1 MRKSHTLLLCL
12 MLFGS
17 LLSACGGGGSNASG
31 NNGSSTKDG
40 EAGGSPTAASTA
52 AASTAP
58 SSGDDIADR
67 KVTLKIHYPLPDETT
82 LRKQED
88 DKIARFQAKYPNVT
102 IVKDDWDYD
111 VNEIGAK
118 MASNEA
124 PTFYNT
130 WATEAQLLVERGW
143 VADITDLWNQWEYK
157 DEINPVLQNQF
168 IVDGKVYGVT
178 QNGYVTSTVI
188 NKKLLSDK
196 GVAIPPL
203 DWTWDD
209 MYNAAKGAANP
220 KQGISGIAPMGKGN
234 EAGWNW
240 TNFLFEA
247 GGDIQSN
254 EGGKLTA
261 TFNSEAGVKAL
272 DFYKKLKWEANA
284 IPQDWALGW
293 GDAISSFKQGRTA
306 MVIAGA
312 FDVIQAALNEGGMK
326 PEDVV
331 AYPMPAAEK
340 GGKHYGI
347 LGGNY
352 LVINPNATK
361 DEQEMAFRYITFDYF
376 TDDALKSVEDT
387 IKARKDEGK
396 YYIPTPL
403 EYFSDDS
410 EYAAKVKAI
419 YDKYDNVYKYDPQ
432 LFSLLEGKP
441 EAQFGTQDYYATMSN
456 VVQESFSKKGTSSK
470 EQLDAAA
477 KYVQEN
483 YFDKAPKN

>member
-1 MRKSHTLLLCL
+1 MRKFTAVLMCLLLS
-12 MLFGS
+12 GS
-17 LLSACGGGGSNASG
+17 LLAACSGGNNAEVKENGGSS
-31 NNGSSTKDG
+31 NNSAQPEGT
-40 EAGGSPTAASTA
+40 T
-52 AASTAP
+52 
-58 SSGDDIADR
+58 DDIAAR
-67 KVTLKIHYPLPDETT
+67 KITIKVHYPLPDETT
-82 LRKQED
+82 LRQQED
-88 DKIARFQAKYPNVT
+88 DKISRFQEKYPNVT
-102 IVKDDWDYD
+102 IIKDDWAYD
-111 VNEIGAK
+111 VNEIGVK

-130 WATEAQLLVERGW
+130 WATEANFLVERGW
-143 VADITDLWNQWEYK
+143 VADITDLWNSWEYK
-157 DEINPVLQNQF
+157 DQMNDVLQSQF
-168 IVDGKVYGVT
+168 NVDGKIYGVT
-178 QNGYVTSTVI
+178 QNGYITSTIV
-188 NKKLLSDK
+188 NKKLVADK
-196 GVAIPPL
+196 GITLPAL

-209 MYNAAKGAANP
+209 MYNIAKEAADP
-220 KQGISGIAPMGKGN
+220 KKGISGIAPMGKGN

-247 GGDIQSN
+247 GGDI
-254 EGGKLTA
+254 ETVKDGKVKA
-261 TFNSEAGVKAL
+261 VFNSEAGVKAL
-272 DFYKKLKWEANA
+272 DFYKKLRWEANA

-293 GDAISSFKQGRTA
+293 GDAISSFQQGRTA

-312 FDVIQAALNEGGMK
+312 FDVLQAALNEGGMK

-376 TDDALKSVEDT
+376 TDEALKSVEDT
-387 IKARKDEGK
+387 IQARKAEGK
-396 YYIPTPL
+396 YFVPTPL

-419 YDKYDNVYKYDPQ
+419 YEKYDNVYKYDPE

-456 VVQESFSKKGTSSK
+456 VVQESFSKKETDSRK
-470 EQLDAAA
+470 QLDIAAQF
-477 KYVQEN
+477 VQEN
-483 YFDKAPKN
+483 YFDKIEQK

>member
-1 MRKSHTLLLCL
+1 MRKFTTLLMCL

-17 LLSACGGGGSNASG
+17 LLAACGGNKNNAANSNTSDTPAVNSGGN
-31 NNGSSTKDG
+31 STNTP
-40 EAGGSPTAASTA
+40 EQPAEE
-52 AASTAP
+52 
-58 SSGDDIADR
+58 DITQK
-67 KVTLKIHYPLPDETT
+67 KVTIKIHYPLPDETT
-82 LRKQED
+82 LRTQED

-102 IVKDDWDYD
+102 IIKDDWKYD
-111 VNEIGAK
+111 INEIGVK

-130 WATEAQLLVERGW
+130 WATEANFLVERGW
-143 VADITDLWNQWEYK
+143 VADITELWNNWEYK
-157 DEINPVLQNQF
+157 DQINPVLQNQF
-168 IVDGKVYGVT
+168 IVDGKVFGVT
-178 QNGYVTSTVI
+178 QNGYITSTVV
-188 NKKLLSDK
+188 NKKLLEAK
-196 GVAIPPL
+196 GVAMPSL

-209 MYNAAKGAANP
+209 MYNAAKGAADP
-220 KQGISGIAPMGKGN
+220 KKGISGIAPMGKGN

-247 GGDIQSN
+247 GGEIETNVD
-254 EGGKLTA
+254 GKVTA
-261 TFNSEAGVKAL
+261 AFNSEAGVKAL
-272 DFYKKLKWEANA
+272 DFYKKLRWEANA

-293 GDAISSFKQGRTA
+293 GDAVSSFQQGRTA

-331 AYPMPAAEK
+331 AYPMPAMEK

-376 TDDALKSVEDT
+376 TDDALKAAEDT
-387 IKARKDEGK
+387 INARKAEGK

-410 EYAAKVKAI
+410 EYAAKIKAI

-432 LFSLLEGKP
+432 LFTLLEGKP

-456 VVQESFSKKGTSSK
+456 VVQESFSKKDTDSK
-470 EQLDAAA
+470 KQLDVAAQ
-477 KYVQEN
+477 YVQEN
-483 YFDKAPKN
+483 FFDKIEAK

>member
-1 MRKSHTLLLCL
+1 MRKFSAVLMCL
-12 MLFGS
+12 MLLGS
-17 LLSACGGGGSNASG
+17 LLAACGGGGNKEAQ
-31 NNGSSTKDG
+31 NNGGNSGGNTAATSNNGGGNADASSG
-40 EAGGSPTAASTA
+40 EA
-52 AASTAP
+52 
-58 SSGDDIADR
+58 DDITQR
-67 KVTLKIHYPLPDETT
+67 KVTIKIHYPLPDETT
-82 LRKQED
+82 LRQQED

-102 IVKDDWDYD
+102 IVKDDWQYS
-111 VNEIGAK
+111 VNEIGVK

-130 WATEAQLLVERGW
+130 WATEAQFLVERGW
-143 VADITDLWNQWEYK
+143 VADITDLWNNWEYK

-168 IVDGKVYGVT
+168 IVDGRVYGIT
-178 QNGYVTSTVI
+178 QNGYVTSTVV
-188 NKKLLSDK
+188 NKKLLDEK
-196 GVAIPPL
+196 GIAAPPF

-209 MYNAAKGAANP
+209 MYNVAKGVADP
-220 KQGISGIAPMGKGN
+220 KKGISGIAPMGKGN

-247 GGDIQSN
+247 GGDIQKN
-254 EGGKLTA
+254 ENGKVTA
-261 TFNSEAGVKAL
+261 VFNSEAGVKAL
-272 DFYKKLKWEANA
+272 DFYKKLRWEANA

-293 GDAISSFKQGRTA
+293 GDAVSSFQQGRAA

-340 GGKHYGI
+340 GGKHYGV

-376 TDDALKSVEDT
+376 TDDALKAVEDT
-387 IKARKDEGK
+387 IQARKAEGK
-396 YYIPTPL
+396 YYVPTPL

-410 EYAAKVKAI
+410 EYASKVKAI
-419 YDKYDNVYKYDPQ
+419 YEKYDNVYKYDPQ
-432 LFSLLEGKP
+432 LFGLLEGKP

-456 VVQESFSKKGTSSK
+456 VVQESFSKKGTDSK
-470 EQLDAAA
+470 QQLDVAA

-483 YFDKAPKN
+483 FFDKIQAQ

>member
-1 MRKSHTLLLCL
+1 MRKFSAVLVCLLLSGTLLAACSG
-12 MLFGS
+12 GS
-17 LLSACGGGGSNASG
+17 TKVKEEGGSAGNGGGSSNTGQA
-31 NNGSSTKDG
+31 
-40 EAGGSPTAASTA
+40 EEPA
-52 AASTAP
+52 
-58 SSGDDIADR
+58 DDIISR
-67 KVTLKIHYPLPDETT
+67 KITIKVHYPLPDETT
-82 LRKQED
+82 LRQQED

-102 IVKDDWDYD
+102 IIKDDWAYD
-111 VNEIGAK
+111 VNEIGVK
-118 MASNEA
+118 MAANEA

-130 WATEAQLLVERGW
+130 WATEANFLVERGW
-143 VADITDLWNQWEYK
+143 VADITELWNNWEYK
-157 DEINPVLQNQF
+157 DQMNEVLQSQF
-168 IVDGKVYGVT
+168 NVDGKVYGVT
-178 QNGYVTSTVI
+178 QNGYITSTVV
-188 NKKLLSDK
+188 NKKLVEDRGITLP
-196 GVAIPPL
+196 AL

-209 MYNAAKGAANP
+209 MYDVAKAAADP
-220 KQGISGIAPMGKGN
+220 KKGISGIAPMGKGN

-247 GGDIQSN
+247 GGDI
-254 EGGKLTA
+254 ETVEDGKVKA
-261 TFNSEAGVKAL
+261 MFNSEAGVKAL
-272 DFYKKLKWEANA
+272 DFYKKLRWEANA

-293 GDAISSFKQGRTA
+293 GDAVSSFQQGRTA

-312 FDVIQAALNEGGMK
+312 FDVLQAALNEGGMK

-376 TDDALKSVEDT
+376 TDEALKSVEDT
-387 IKARKDEGK
+387 IQARKAEGK
-396 YYIPTPL
+396 YFVPTPL

-419 YDKYDNVYKYDPQ
+419 YEKYDNVYKYDPE
-432 LFSLLEGKP
+432 LFNLLEGKP

-456 VVQESFSKKGTSSK
+456 VVQESFSKKGTDSK
-470 EQLDAAA
+470 KQLDAAA
-477 KYVQEN
+477 KFVQEN
-483 YFDKAPKN
+483 YFDKIEQK

>member
-1 MRKSHTLLLCL
+1 MRKFTAVLMCLLLS
-12 MLFGS
+12 GS
-17 LLSACGGGGSNASG
+17 LLAACGGGNNAEVKDNGGTASNGGGSNNSAQPEG
-31 NNGSSTKDG
+31 T
-40 EAGGSPTAASTA
+40 T
-52 AASTAP
+52 
-58 SSGDDIADR
+58 DDITAR
-67 KVTLKIHYPLPDETT
+67 KITIKVHYPLPDETT
-82 LRKQED
+82 LRQQED

-102 IVKDDWDYD
+102 IIKDDWAYD
-111 VNEIGAK
+111 VNEIGVK

-130 WATEAQLLVERGW
+130 WATEANFLVERGW
-143 VADITDLWNQWEYK
+143 VADITELWNNWEYK
-157 DEINPVLQNQF
+157 DQMNDVLQNQF
-168 IVDGKVYGVT
+168 NVDGKIYGVT
-178 QNGYVTSTVI
+178 QNGYITSTIV
-188 NKKLLSDK
+188 NKKLAADK
-196 GVAIPPL
+196 GITLPAL

-209 MYNAAKGAANP
+209 MYNVAKGAADP
-220 KQGISGIAPMGKGN
+220 KKGISGIAPMGKGN

-247 GGDIQSN
+247 GGDI
-254 EGGKLTA
+254 ETVEDGKVKA
-261 TFNSEAGVKAL
+261 VFNSEAGVKAL
-272 DFYKKLKWEANA
+272 DFYKKLRWEANA

-293 GDAISSFKQGRTA
+293 GDAISSFQQGRTA

-312 FDVIQAALNEGGMK
+312 FDVLQAALNEGGMK

-376 TDDALKSVEDT
+376 TDEALKSVEDT
-387 IKARKDEGK
+387 IQARKAEGK
-396 YYIPTPL
+396 YFVPTPL

-419 YDKYDNVYKYDPQ
+419 YEKYDNVYKYDPE

-456 VVQESFSKKGTSSK
+456 VVQESFSKKETDSRK
-470 EQLDAAA
+470 QLDIAAQF
-477 KYVQEN
+477 VQEN
-483 YFDKAPKN
+483 YFDKIEQK

>member
-1 MRKSHTLLLCL
+1 MRKFSAVLVCLLLFGTLLA
-12 MLFGS
+12 
-17 LLSACGGGGSNASG
+17 ACSGGGSTKVKEEGGSAG
-31 NNGSSTKDG
+31 NGGGSSNTG
-40 EAGGSPTAASTA
+40 EAEEPA
-52 AASTAP
+52 
-58 SSGDDIADR
+58 DDITSR
-67 KVTLKIHYPLPDETT
+67 KITIKVHYPLPDETT
-82 LRKQED
+82 LRQQED

-102 IVKDDWDYD
+102 IIKDDWAYD
-111 VNEIGAK
+111 VNEIGVK
-118 MASNEA
+118 MAANEA

-130 WATEAQLLVERGW
+130 WATEANFLVERGW
-143 VADITDLWNQWEYK
+143 VADITELWNNWEYK
-157 DEINPVLQNQF
+157 DQMNEVLQSQF
-168 IVDGKVYGVT
+168 NVDGKVYGVT
-178 QNGYVTSTVI
+178 QNGYITSTVV
-188 NKKLLSDK
+188 NKKLVEDRGITLP
-196 GVAIPPL
+196 AL

-209 MYNAAKGAANP
+209 MYDVAKAAADP
-220 KQGISGIAPMGKGN
+220 KKGISGIAPMGKGN

-247 GGDIQSN
+247 GGDI
-254 EGGKLTA
+254 ETVEDGKVKA
-261 TFNSEAGVKAL
+261 MFNSEAGVKAL
-272 DFYKKLKWEANA
+272 DFYKKLRWEANA

-293 GDAISSFKQGRTA
+293 GDAVSSFQQGRTA

-312 FDVIQAALNEGGMK
+312 FDVLQAALNEGGMK

-376 TDDALKSVEDT
+376 TDEALKSVEDT
-387 IKARKDEGK
+387 IQARKAEGK
-396 YYIPTPL
+396 YFVPTPL

-419 YDKYDNVYKYDPQ
+419 YEKYDNVYKYDPE
-432 LFSLLEGKP
+432 LFNLLEGKP

-456 VVQESFSKKGTSSK
+456 VVQESFSKKGTDSK
-470 EQLDAAA
+470 KQLDAAA
-477 KYVQEN
+477 KFVQEN
-483 YFDKAPKN
+483 YFDKIEQK

>member
-1 MRKSHTLLLCL
+1 MRKFSAVLMCL
-12 MLFGS
+12 MLLGS
-17 LLSACGGGGSNASG
+17 LLAACGGGNKEAQTNGGNSG
-31 NNGSSTKDG
+31 GNTATSNNGGGNAEPAAG
-40 EAGGSPTAASTA
+40 EA
-52 AASTAP
+52 
-58 SSGDDIADR
+58 DDITQR
-67 KVTLKIHYPLPDETT
+67 KVTIKIHYPLPDETT
-82 LRKQED
+82 LRQQED

-102 IVKDDWDYD
+102 IVKDDWQYS
-111 VNEIGAK
+111 VNEIGVK

-130 WATEAQLLVERGW
+130 WATEAQFLVERGW
-143 VADITDLWNQWEYK
+143 VADITELWNNWEYK

-168 IVDGKVYGVT
+168 IVDGKVYGIT
-178 QNGYVTSTVI
+178 QNGYVTSTVV
-188 NKKLLSDK
+188 NKKLLDEK
-196 GVAIPPL
+196 GITAPAF

-209 MYNAAKGAANP
+209 MYNVAKGVADP
-220 KQGISGIAPMGKGN
+220 KKGISGIAPMGKGN

-247 GGDIQSN
+247 GGDIETN
-254 EGGKLTA
+254 ENGKVTA
-261 TFNSEAGVKAL
+261 VFNSEAGVKAL
-272 DFYKKLKWEANA
+272 DFYKKLRWEANA

-293 GDAISSFKQGRTA
+293 GDAVSSFQQGRTA

-326 PEDVV
+326 PEDVI

-376 TDDALKSVEDT
+376 TDDALKAVEDT
-387 IKARKDEGK
+387 INARKAEGK
-396 YYIPTPL
+396 YYVPTPL
-403 EYFSDDS
+403 EYFSEDS
-410 EYAAKVKAI
+410 EYAGKVKAI
-419 YDKYDNVYKYDPQ
+419 YEKYDNVYEYDPQ
-432 LFSLLEGKP
+432 LFTLLEGKP

-456 VVQESFSKKGTSSK
+456 VVQESFSKKGTDSK
-470 EQLDAAA
+470 QQLDVAA

-483 YFDKAPKN
+483 FFDKIQAQ

>member
-1 MRKSHTLLLCL
+1 MRKFSALLICL
-12 MLFGS
+12 MLFSS
-17 LLSACGGGGSNASG
+17 LLAACGGGKAAPEAG
-31 NNGSSTKDG
+31 NKDG
-40 EAGGSPTAASTA
+40 GTAHSGGTTATQ
-52 AASTAP
+52 TDEP
-58 SSGDDIADR
+58 KQDIADQ
-67 KVTLKIHYPLPDETT
+67 KITIKIHYPLPDDTT
-82 LRKQED
+82 LRQQED

-102 IVKDDWDYD
+102 IVKDDWQYS
-111 VNEIGAK
+111 VNEIGVK

-143 VADITDLWNQWEYK
+143 VADITEFWNEWEYK
-157 DEINPVLQNQF
+157 DDMNPVLQDQF

-178 QNGYVTSTVI
+178 QNGYITSTIV
-188 NKKLLSDK
+188 NKKLLDAK
-196 GVAIPPL
+196 GVPVPPM

-209 MYNAAKGAANP
+209 MYNTAKGAADP
-220 KQGISGIAPMGKGN
+220 KAGISGIAPMGKGN

-247 GGDIQSN
+247 GGDIEVN
-254 EGGKLTA
+254 EGGKVKA
-261 TFNSEAGVKAL
+261 VFNSEAGVKAL
-272 DFYKKLKWEANA
+272 DFYKKLRWEANA

-293 GDAISSFKQGRTA
+293 GDAVSSFQQGRTA

-312 FDVIQAALNEGGMK
+312 FDVIQPALNEGGMK
-326 PEDVV
+326 PEDVL
-331 AYPMPAAEK
+331 AYPMPAMEK
-340 GGKHYGI
+340 GGAHHGI

-361 DEQEMAFRYITFDYF
+361 EEQEMAFRYITFDYF

-387 IKARKDEGK
+387 INARKAEGK
-396 YYIPTPL
+396 YFVPTPL

-441 EAQFGTQDYYATMSN
+441 EAQFGTQDYYAAMSN
-456 VVQESFSKKGTSSK
+456 VVQESFSKEGTDSK
-470 EQLDAAA
+470 KQLDETA
-477 KYVQEN
+477 KLVQEN
-483 YFDKAPKN
+483 FFDKIEQK

>member
-1 MRKSHTLLLCL
+1 MRKFTAVLMCLLLS
-12 MLFGS
+12 GS
-17 LLSACGGGGSNASG
+17 LLAACGGGNNAEVKDNGGTASNG
-31 NNGSSTKDG
+31 GSSNNSAQPEGT
-40 EAGGSPTAASTA
+40 T
-52 AASTAP
+52 
-58 SSGDDIADR
+58 DDITAR
-67 KVTLKIHYPLPDETT
+67 KITIKVHYPLPDETT
-82 LRKQED
+82 LRQQED

-102 IVKDDWDYD
+102 IIKDDWAYD
-111 VNEIGAK
+111 VNEIGVK

-130 WATEAQLLVERGW
+130 WATEANFLVERGW
-143 VADITDLWNQWEYK
+143 VADITELWNNWEYK
-157 DEINPVLQNQF
+157 DQMNDVLQNQF
-168 IVDGKVYGVT
+168 NVDGKIYGVT
-178 QNGYVTSTVI
+178 QNGYITSTIV
-188 NKKLLSDK
+188 NKKLAAEK
-196 GVAIPPL
+196 GITLPAL

-209 MYNAAKGAANP
+209 MYNVAKGAADP
-220 KQGISGIAPMGKGN
+220 KKGISGIAPMGKGN

-247 GGDIQSN
+247 GGDI
-254 EGGKLTA
+254 ETVEDGKVKA
-261 TFNSEAGVKAL
+261 VFNSEAGVKAL
-272 DFYKKLKWEANA
+272 DFYKKLRWEANA

-293 GDAISSFKQGRTA
+293 GDAISSFQQGRTA

-312 FDVIQAALNEGGMK
+312 FDVLQAALNEGGMK

-376 TDDALKSVEDT
+376 TDEALKSVEDT
-387 IKARKDEGK
+387 IQARKAEGK
-396 YYIPTPL
+396 YFVPTPL

-419 YDKYDNVYKYDPQ
+419 YEKYDNVYKYDPE

-456 VVQESFSKKGTSSK
+456 VVQESFSKKGTDSQK
-470 EQLDAAA
+470 QLDIAAQF
-477 KYVQEN
+477 VQEH
-483 YFDKAPKN
+483 YFDKIEQK

>member
-1 MRKSHTLLLCL
+1 MRKFTTLLMCL

-17 LLSACGGGGSNASG
+17 LLAGCGGNKNNSANGQGNDPAANSGG
-31 NNGSSTKDG
+31 NGTN
-40 EAGGSPTAASTA
+40 TAAEQPA
-52 AASTAP
+52 
-58 SSGDDIADR
+58 GEDITQ
-67 KVTLKIHYPLPDETT
+67 KEITIKIHYPLPDETT
-82 LRKQED
+82 LRTQED

-102 IVKDDWDYD
+102 IIKDDWKYD
-111 VNEIGAK
+111 INEIGVK

-130 WATEAQLLVERGW
+130 WATEANFLVERGW
-143 VADITDLWNQWEYK
+143 VADITDLWNNWEYK
-157 DEINPVLQNQF
+157 DQINPVLQNQF
-168 IVDGKVYGVT
+168 VVDGKVFGVT
-178 QNGYVTSTVI
+178 QNGYITSTVV
-188 NKKLLSDK
+188 NKKLLEAS
-196 GVAIPPL
+196 GVTMPAL

-209 MYNAAKGAANP
+209 MYNAAKDVADP
-220 KQGISGIAPMGKGN
+220 KKGISGIAPMGKGN

-247 GGDIQSN
+247 GGEIETNAD
-254 EGGKLTA
+254 GKVTA
-261 TFNSEAGVKAL
+261 AFNSEAGVKAL
-272 DFYKKLKWEANA
+272 DFYKKLRWEANA

-293 GDAISSFKQGRTA
+293 GDAVSSFQQGRTA

-331 AYPMPAAEK
+331 AYPMPAMEK

-352 LVINPNATK
+352 LVVNPNATK

-376 TDDALKSVEDT
+376 TDDALKAAEDT
-387 IKARKDEGK
+387 IKARQAEGK
-396 YYIPTPL
+396 YYVPTPL
-403 EYFSDDS
+403 EYFGDDS
-410 EYAAKVKAI
+410 EYASKIKAI

-432 LFSLLEGKP
+432 LFTLLEGKP

-456 VVQESFSKKGTSSK
+456 VVQESFSKKDTDSK
-470 EQLDAAA
+470 KQLDIAAQ
-477 KYVQEN
+477 YVQEN
-483 YFDKAPKN
+483 FFDKIEAK

>member
-1 MRKSHTLLLCL
+1 MRKFSALLMCL

-17 LLSACGGGGSNASG
+17 LLAACGGGGGNKNTESQT
-31 NNGSSTKDG
+31 NNGG
-40 EAGGSPTAASTA
+40 A
-52 AASTAP
+52 AP
-58 SSGDDIADR
+58 SNSNGGNAAQTEEPADDITQR

-82 LRKQED
+82 LRAQED

-102 IVKDDWDYD
+102 IVKDDWQYS
-111 VNEIGAK
+111 VNEIGVK

-143 VADITDLWNQWEYK
+143 VADITELWNGWEYK
-157 DEINPVLQNQF
+157 DDINPVLQNQF
-168 IVDGKVYGVT
+168 IVDGKVYGIT
-178 QNGYVTSTVI
+178 QNGYVTSTVV
-188 NKKLLSDK
+188 NKKLLEAK
-196 GVAIPPL
+196 NLEIPAL

-209 MYNAAKGAANP
+209 MYNVAKGAADP
-220 KQGISGIAPMGKGN
+220 KKGISGIAPMGKGN

-247 GGDIQSN
+247 GGDIETN
-254 EGGKLTA
+254 TDGKVTA
-261 TFNSEAGVKAL
+261 VFNSEAGVKAL
-272 DFYKKLKWEANA
+272 DFYKKLRWEANA

-293 GDAISSFKQGRTA
+293 GDAISSFQQGRTA

-312 FDVIQAALNEGGMK
+312 FDVVQAALNEGGMK
-326 PEDVV
+326 PEDVIV
-331 AYPMPAAEK
+331 YPMPAAEK

-387 IKARKDEGK
+387 IQARKAEGK

-403 EYFSDDS
+403 EYFSEDS
-410 EYAAKVKAI
+410 EYATKIQSI
-419 YDKYDNVYKYDPQ
+419 YDKYDNVFKYDPN
-432 LFSLLEGKP
+432 LFGLLEGKP
-441 EAQFGTQDYYATMSN
+441 EAQFGTQDFYATMSN
-456 VVQESFSKKGTSSK
+456 VVQESFSKKGTDSK
-470 EQLDAAA
+470 KQLDVAAQ
-477 KYVQEN
+477 YVQEN
-483 YFDKAPKN
+483 FFDKIQAQ

>member
-1 MRKSHTLLLCL
+1 MRKFSAVLMCL
-12 MLFGS
+12 MLLGS
-17 LLSACGGGGSNASG
+17 LLAACGGGGNKETQNNGGGNTAATG
-31 NNGSSTKDG
+31 NNGGDNATPAAG
-40 EAGGSPTAASTA
+40 EA
-52 AASTAP
+52 
-58 SSGDDIADR
+58 DDITQR
-67 KVTLKIHYPLPDETT
+67 KVTIKIHYPLPDETT
-82 LRKQED
+82 LRQQED

-102 IVKDDWDYD
+102 IVKDDWQYS
-111 VNEIGAK
+111 VNEIGVK

-130 WATEAQLLVERGW
+130 WATEAQFLVERGW
-143 VADITDLWNQWEYK
+143 VADITELWNNWEYK

-168 IVDGKVYGVT
+168 IVDGKVYGIT
-178 QNGYVTSTVI
+178 QNGYVTSTVV
-188 NKKLLSDK
+188 NKKLLEDK
-196 GVAIPPL
+196 GIAAPAL

-209 MYNAAKGAANP
+209 MYNVAKGVADP
-220 KQGISGIAPMGKGN
+220 KKGISGIAPMGKGN

-247 GGDIQSN
+247 GGDIETN
-254 EGGKLTA
+254 ENGKVTA
-261 TFNSEAGVKAL
+261 VFNSDAGVKAL
-272 DFYKKLKWEANA
+272 DFYKKLRWEANA

-293 GDAISSFKQGRTA
+293 GDAISSFQQGRTA

-331 AYPMPAAEK
+331 AYPMPAAEA

-387 IKARKDEGK
+387 IQSRQAEGK
-396 YYIPTPL
+396 YFVPTPL
-403 EYFSDDS
+403 EYFSEDS
-410 EYAAKVKAI
+410 EYAGKVKAI

-456 VVQESFSKKGTSSK
+456 VVQESFSKKGTDSK
-470 EQLDAAA
+470 QQLDVAA

-483 YFDKAPKN
+483 FFDKIQQQ

>member
-1 MRKSHTLLLCL
+1 MRKFSAVLMCL
-12 MLFGS
+12 MLLGS
-17 LLSACGGGGSNASG
+17 LLAACGGSGNKEAQNNGGGGNTAATGNNGGSNADA
-31 NNGSSTKDG
+31 SSG
-40 EAGGSPTAASTA
+40 EA
-52 AASTAP
+52 
-58 SSGDDIADR
+58 DDITQC
-67 KVTLKIHYPLPDETT
+67 KVTIKIHYPLPDETT
-82 LRKQED
+82 LRQQED

-102 IVKDDWDYD
+102 IIKDDWQYS
-111 VNEIGAK
+111 VNEIGVK

-130 WATEAQLLVERGW
+130 WATEAQFLVERGW
-143 VADITDLWNQWEYK
+143 VADITDLWNNWEYK

-168 IVDGKVYGVT
+168 IVDGRVYGIT
-178 QNGYVTSTVI
+178 QNGYVTSTVV
-188 NKKLLSDK
+188 NKKLLDEK
-196 GVAIPPL
+196 GVAAPPF

-209 MYNAAKGAANP
+209 MYNVAKGVADP
-220 KQGISGIAPMGKGN
+220 KKGISGIAPMGKGN

-247 GGDIQSN
+247 GGDIQKN
-254 EGGKLTA
+254 ENGKVTA
-261 TFNSEAGVKAL
+261 VFNSEAGVKAL
-272 DFYKKLKWEANA
+272 DFYKKLRWEANA

-293 GDAISSFKQGRTA
+293 GDAVSSFQQGRTA

-340 GGKHYGI
+340 GGKHYGV

-376 TDDALKSVEDT
+376 TDDALKAVEDT
-387 IKARKDEGK
+387 IQARKAEGK
-396 YYIPTPL
+396 YYVPTPL

-410 EYAAKVKAI
+410 GYASKVKAI

-432 LFSLLEGKP
+432 LFTLLEGKP

-456 VVQESFSKKGTSSK
+456 VVQESFSKKGTDSK
-470 EQLDAAA
+470 QQLDVAA

-483 YFDKAPKN
+483 FFDKIQAQ

>member
-1 MRKSHTLLLCL
+1 MRKFSAVLMCL
-12 MLFGS
+12 MLLGS
-17 LLSACGGGGSNASG
+17 LLAACGGGGNKETQNNGGGNTAATG
-31 NNGSSTKDG
+31 NNGGDNATPAAG
-40 EAGGSPTAASTA
+40 EA
-52 AASTAP
+52 
-58 SSGDDIADR
+58 DDITQR
-67 KVTLKIHYPLPDETT
+67 KVTIKIHYPLPDETT
-82 LRKQED
+82 LRQQED

-102 IVKDDWDYD
+102 IVKDDWQYS
-111 VNEIGAK
+111 VNEIGVK

-130 WATEAQLLVERGW
+130 WATEAQFLVERGW
-143 VADITDLWNQWEYK
+143 VADITELWNNWEYK

-168 IVDGKVYGVT
+168 IVDGKVYGIT
-178 QNGYVTSTVI
+178 QNGYVTSTVV
-188 NKKLLSDK
+188 NKKLLEDK
-196 GVAIPPL
+196 GIAAPTL

-209 MYNAAKGAANP
+209 MYNVAKGVADP
-220 KQGISGIAPMGKGN
+220 KKGISGIAPMGKGN

-247 GGDIQSN
+247 GGDIETN
-254 EGGKLTA
+254 ENGKVTA
-261 TFNSEAGVKAL
+261 VFNSDAGVKAL
-272 DFYKKLKWEANA
+272 DFYKKLRWEANA

-293 GDAISSFKQGRTA
+293 GDAISSFQQGRTA

-331 AYPMPAAEK
+331 AYPMPAAEA

-387 IKARKDEGK
+387 IQSRQAEGK
-396 YYIPTPL
+396 YFVPTPL
-403 EYFSDDS
+403 EYFSEDS
-410 EYAAKVKAI
+410 EYAGKVKAI

-456 VVQESFSKKGTSSK
+456 VVQESFSKKGTDSK
-470 EQLDAAA
+470 QQLDVAA

-483 YFDKAPKN
+483 FFDKIQQQ

>member
-1 MRKSHTLLLCL
+1 MRKFTAVLMCLLLS
-12 MLFGS
+12 GS
-17 LLSACGGGGSNASG
+17 LLAACGGGNNAEVKDNGGTASNG
-31 NNGSSTKDG
+31 GSSKNSAQPEGT
-40 EAGGSPTAASTA
+40 T
-52 AASTAP
+52 
-58 SSGDDIADR
+58 DDITAR
-67 KVTLKIHYPLPDETT
+67 KITIKVHYPLPDETT
-82 LRKQED
+82 LRQQED

-102 IVKDDWDYD
+102 IIKDDWAYD
-111 VNEIGAK
+111 VNEIGVK

-130 WATEAQLLVERGW
+130 WATEANFLVERGW
-143 VADITDLWNQWEYK
+143 VADITELWNNWEYK
-157 DEINPVLQNQF
+157 DQMNDVLQNQF
-168 IVDGKVYGVT
+168 NVDGKIYGVT
-178 QNGYVTSTVI
+178 QNGYITSTIV
-188 NKKLLSDK
+188 NKKLAAEK
-196 GVAIPPL
+196 GITLPAL

-209 MYNAAKGAANP
+209 MYNVAKGAADP
-220 KQGISGIAPMGKGN
+220 KKGISGIAPMGKGN

-247 GGDIQSN
+247 GGDI
-254 EGGKLTA
+254 ETVEDGKVKA
-261 TFNSEAGVKAL
+261 VFNSEAGVKAL
-272 DFYKKLKWEANA
+272 DFYKKLRWEANA

-293 GDAISSFKQGRTA
+293 GDAISSFQQGRTA

-312 FDVIQAALNEGGMK
+312 FDVLQAALNEGGMK

-376 TDDALKSVEDT
+376 TDEALKSVEDT
-387 IKARKDEGK
+387 IQARKAEGK
-396 YYIPTPL
+396 YFVPTPL

-419 YDKYDNVYKYDPQ
+419 YEKYDNVYKYDPE

-456 VVQESFSKKGTSSK
+456 VVQESFSKKGTDSRK
-470 EQLDAAA
+470 QLDIAAQF
-477 KYVQEN
+477 VQEN
-483 YFDKAPKN
+483 YFDKIEQK

>member
-1 MRKSHTLLLCL
+1 MRKFTTLLMCL

-17 LLSACGGGGSNASG
+17 LLAGCGGNKNNAANSPANDPAVNSGGNSNNS
-31 NNGSSTKDG
+31 
-40 EAGGSPTAASTA
+40 
-52 AASTAP
+52 AP
-58 SSGDDIADR
+58 EQPAEEDITQKKITI
-67 KVTLKIHYPLPDETT
+67 KVHYPLPDETT
-82 LRKQED
+82 LRDQED

-102 IVKDDWDYD
+102 IVKDDWQYS
-111 VNEIGAK
+111 VNEIGVK

-130 WATEAQLLVERGW
+130 WATEANFLVERGW
-143 VADITDLWNQWEYK
+143 VADITDLWNNWEYK
-157 DEINPVLQNQF
+157 DQINPVLQNQF
-168 IVDGKVYGVT
+168 IVDGKVFGVT
-178 QNGYVTSTVI
+178 QNGYITSTVV
-188 NKKLLSDK
+188 NKKLLEAK
-196 GVAIPPL
+196 GLAMPSL

-209 MYNAAKGAANP
+209 MYNVAKDAADP
-220 KQGISGIAPMGKGN
+220 KKGISGIAPMGKGN

-247 GGDIQSN
+247 GGEIETTVD
-254 EGGKLTA
+254 GKVTA
-261 TFNSEAGVKAL
+261 VFNSEAGVKAL
-272 DFYKKLKWEANA
+272 DFYKKLRWEANA

-293 GDAISSFKQGRTA
+293 GDAISSFQQGRTA

-331 AYPMPAAEK
+331 AYPMPAAEA

-387 IKARKDEGK
+387 IQARKAEGK
-396 YYIPTPL
+396 YFIPTPL
-403 EYFSDDS
+403 EYFSEDS
-410 EYAAKVKAI
+410 DYAKKIQAI
-419 YDKYDNVYKYDPQ
+419 YDKYDNVYKYDPD
-432 LFSLLEGKP
+432 LFGLLEGKP
-441 EAQFGTQDYYATMSN
+441 EAQYGTQDFYATMSN
-456 VVQESFSKKGTSSK
+456 VVQESFSKKGTDSK
-470 EQLDAAA
+470 QQLDVAA
-477 KYVQEN
+477 KFVQEN
-483 YFDKAPKN
+483 YFDKIETK